1 MSAGG
6 RMRLYV
12 DGVLVGEDMSSTTTG
27 ALTGFWRWGGG
38 GDYSAFATRP
48 GAEFFSGRLDEASVY
63 DRELT
68 PEDVAI
74 HWGAG
79 F

>member
-1 MSAGG
+1 MSGHHPHPAG
-6 RMRLYV
+6 R
-12 DGVLVGEDMSSTTTG
+12 
-27 ALTGFWRWGGG
+27 A
-38 GDYSAFATRP
+38 
-48 GAEFFSGRLDEASVY
+48 FFSGRLDEASVY

-68 PEDVAI
+68 PEDVTI